1 MHELGLCDAIVAA
14 ALKRAGDRRVR
25 AVRVRVT
32 GHPVDPAVIEQGFRL
47 AAEGTL
53 AADAEV
59 DLVQDQAE
67 VRCRTCGETGRADGA
82 LGLTTCMT
90 CGGLDVE
97 VTGEEEAFLESITV
111 DQTEGQGEPA
121 GAGG

>member
-1 MHELGLCDAIVAA
+1 MHELGLCDAIVTA

-47 AAEGTL
+47 AAAGTL
-53 AADAEV
+53 AQDAAV
-59 DLVQDQAE
+59 DLVQEPAE
-67 VRCRTCGETGRADGA
+67 VRCRSCGRTGRADGA
-82 LGLTTCMT
+82 LGFAACAH

-97 VTGEEEAFLESITV
+97 ATGKEEAVLESITV
-111 DQTEGQGEPA
+111 DEPA